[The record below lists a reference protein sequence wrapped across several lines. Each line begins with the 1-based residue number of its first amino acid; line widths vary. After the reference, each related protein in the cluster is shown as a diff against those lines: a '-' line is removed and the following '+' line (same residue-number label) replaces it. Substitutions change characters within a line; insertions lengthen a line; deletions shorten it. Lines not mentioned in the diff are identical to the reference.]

1 MIKEKFGYFASKI
14 FFKLQSGLFGISA
27 FCYKMGFSGLVFLG
41 VCLFCWRVILFKLS
55 LHILLWT
62 FWKIREVVLF
72 LLMEDILKSKASTAG
87 LYSSPSHREALLKA
101 ECFTTMF
108 SQRRKG
114 SPLFSLSL
122 PLSFVWSGALL
133 APLTLIYMTR
143 TGSYA
148 VGMAWFIIWTILLFQ
163 TAQEICQVDFK
174 LFQPLFSNGFLLCCL
189 SEVCV

>member
-1 MIKEKFGYFASKI
+1 MIKEKFGYFASKL
-14 FFKLQSGLFGISA
+14 FFKLQSGLFWHLSI
-27 FCYKMGFSGLVFLG
+27 LLQDG
-41 VCLFCWRVILFKLS
+41 VQWPCIFECLPFCWRVILFKLA

-72 LLMEDILKSKASTAG
+72 LLMEDILKSKASTAA

-114 SPLFSLSL
+114 SPLFPLSL
-122 PLSFVWSGALL
+122 RLSFVWSGALL

-143 TGSYA
+143 TGSNA